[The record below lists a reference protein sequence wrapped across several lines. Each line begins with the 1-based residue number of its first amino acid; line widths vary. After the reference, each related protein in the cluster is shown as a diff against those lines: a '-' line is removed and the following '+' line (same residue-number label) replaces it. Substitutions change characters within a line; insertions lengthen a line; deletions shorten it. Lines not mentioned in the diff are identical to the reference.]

1 MAIFLPIVSKFD
13 NEGVNK
19 AVFSISKVGAAA
31 ANAAAGGLAALAAV
45 TVASVK
51 AFADFDAEMTKSL
64 AIMGDVSDVMRDDMA
79 AAAREVAKS
88 TTFSANEAA
97 ESFFFLASAG
107 LDAEKSI
114 AALPKVAAFA
124 QAGMFD
130 MATATSLLADAQ
142 SAMGLTSKDATEN
155 LENLVRVSDVLVRAN
170 VLANASVQQF
180 SEALTN
186 KAAASMR
193 TLGISIEEGVAVL
206 ATFAQQGIKG
216 SEAGT
221 IFNATLRGLT
231 NGVQRNAAEF
241 ERMNIEVFDSQGN
254 LNNLADIIANME
266 VALNGMSVEQQRAT
280 LTSLGFTEETL
291 AGTLALLGNSEAIK
305 GFQSELQNA
314 GGVTQ
319 EVADNQLETLNAK
332 LGLLKSA
339 FADVGIEIGER
350 LEPTVSDLTEELT
363 LMLDEMVASP
373 EFDEFI
379 IVLTDAMEEL
389 LPAIVD
395 LLPELTEL
403 GEELIPLLIDLMP
416 VLTFIVDLAA
426 EAIGGLTGGYENL
439 NEEVEI
445 YVGNSTDLRTQT
457 EKNRDAFKAFD
468 AWVQRVSESLREA
481 VRAFFDFNNQRPPHI
496 PANPQNIPGLAQGGI
511 VRARPGGI
519 LANIGEGGEDEAVI
533 PLSRLSSF
541 TGGGRG
547 GSMVNITVNAGMG
560 TDGARVGEQIVS
572 AIRRYERV
580 SGPVF
585 ARA

>member
-130 MATATSLLADAQ
+130 MATATDLLTDAQ
-142 SAMGLTSKDATEN
+142 SALGLTSDDAAEN
-155 LENLVRVSDVLVRAN
+155 LENMVRLSDVLIKAN
-170 VLANASVQQF
+170 TLANASVQQF

-193 TLGISIEEGVAVL
+193 SLNIETEEGVAVL
-206 ATFAQQGIKG
+206 AVFADQGIKG
-216 SEAGT
+216 SQAGT
-221 IFNATLRGLT
+221 TFNATIRGLT
-231 NGVQRNAAEF
+231 NGVQRNSEEF
-241 ERMNIEVFDSQGN
+241 RRLGVEVFNSEGAM
-254 LNNLADIIANME
+254 NNMADIVGQLE
-266 VALNGMSVEQQRAT
+266 TALGGLSVEQQRAE
-280 LTSLGFTEETL
+280 LTALGFTEETL
-291 AGTLALLGNSEAIK
+291 AGTLALIGNSEAIRTYQA
-305 GFQSELQNA
+305 GLENA
-314 GGVTQ
+314 AGTAQ
-319 EVADNQLETLNAK
+319 DVADNQLETLNAK

-350 LEPTVSDLTEELT
+350 LEPTISSLTEEVT
-363 LMLDEMVASP
+363 LMLEEMVASP

-379 IVLTDAMEEL
+379 VVLTDSMEEL
-389 LPAIVD
+389 LPAIID

-439 NEEVEI
+439 NEEIEI

-481 VRAFFDFNNQRPPHI
+481 VRNFFDFNNQRPPHI

-560 TDGARVGEQIVS
+560 TDGARVGEQIVA
-572 AIRRYERV
+572 AIRRYERS

-585 ARA
+585 ARV

>member
-13 NEGVNK
+13 DAGVNK

-31 ANAAAGGLAALAAV
+31 ANAAAGGLAALAAI
-45 TVASVK
+45 TVSSVK

-79 AAAREVAKS
+79 TAAREVAKS
-88 TTFSANEAA
+88 TTFSAKEAA

-142 SAMGLTSKDATEN
+142 SAMGLTSSDAAEN

-170 VLANASVQQF
+170 VLANASVEQF

-231 NGVQRNAAEF
+231 NGVQRNASEF
-241 ERMNIEVFDSQGN
+241 ERMNIEVFDAEGN
-254 LNNLADIIANME
+254 LNNLADIVSNME
-266 VALNGMSVEQQRAT
+266 VALTGMSVEQQRAT
-280 LTSLGFTEETL
+280 LTALGFTEETL

-305 GFQSELQNA
+305 GFQTELENA

-319 EVADNQLETLNAK
+319 EVAENQLNTLNAQ
-332 LGLLKSA
+332 LGLLKSS
-339 FADVGIEIGER
+339 FADVGIEIGSR
-350 LEPTVSDLTEELT
+350 LEPTIVALTEKVSV
-363 LMLDEMVASP
+363 MLDEMVASP
-373 EFDEFI
+373 EFDDFI
-379 IVLTDAMEEL
+379 VVLTESMEEF
-389 LPAIVD
+389 LPALVD
-395 LLPELTEL
+395 LLPSLTEL
-403 GEELIPLLIDLMP
+403 GKVLIPLLIDLMP

-426 EAIGGLTGGYENL
+426 EAIAGLTGGYENL
-439 NEEVEI
+439 NEETAKYI
-445 YVGNSTDLRTQT
+445 GKSDDLLTQT
-457 EKNRDAFKAFD
+457 EKNRAAFKTFD
-468 AWVQRVSESLREA
+468 EQVQRVAQSLRDA
-481 VRAFFDFNNQRPPHI
+481 ARAFFSFETQKNTDVRFAI
-496 PANPQNIPGLAQGGI
+496 PKLAEGGI

-541 TGGGRG
+541 TGGSRG
-547 GSMVNITVNAGMG
+547 STTVNINVNAGMG
-560 TDGARVGEQIVS
+560 TDGARVGEQIVA
-572 AIRRYERV
+572 AIRRFERT